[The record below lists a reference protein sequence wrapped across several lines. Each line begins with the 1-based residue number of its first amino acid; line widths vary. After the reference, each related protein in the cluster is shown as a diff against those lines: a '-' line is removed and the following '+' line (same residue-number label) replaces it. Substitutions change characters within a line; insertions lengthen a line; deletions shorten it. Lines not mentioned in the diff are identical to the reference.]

1 MSTECTADMC
11 AAAGRDFA
19 DLDVQVINALS
30 LRFDLDA
37 DRARLHETVARLRP
51 RQLVL
56 DPVVRLH

>member
-1 MSTECTADMC
+1 MC